1 MSLKEI
7 KDLNK
12 IFSLLNSFNDFY
24 DCLKSLSEN
33 KKLNVKRNND
43 KITLILFVEVLLKYN
58 EIQIELFPEKKDLDL
73 NIKEIW
79 HALTN
84 MKEEISFLKK
94 ENEKLNKDVEFLKQ
108 ENKELRNTIKEQ
120 NKEILNLNEDIHFI
134 DMTTIIKKMKE
145 V

>member
-1 MSLKEI
+1 
-7 KDLNK
+7 
-12 IFSLLNSFNDFY
+12 
-24 DCLKSLSEN
+24 
-33 KKLNVKRNND
+33 
-43 KITLILFVEVLLKYN
+43 
-58 EIQIELFPEKKDLDL
+58 
-73 NIKEIW
+73 
-79 HALTN
+79 